1 MDNPVSHVRSRRLNR
16 AAFSLLEM
24 MLVVVIIGLLAGVV
38 VFQFAGQGE
47 KARISTTKTKMHS
60 VRQAIDTYLLENG
73 NVPTD
78 LSVLTSGTTPLL
90 PALPKD
96 AWRNLLVY
104 YPQSD
109 VIGKQYTLLSV
120 GKDGQEG
127 TEDDIDLWVVEQE
140 EG

>member
-1 MDNPVSHVRSRRLNR
+1 MNSESCIRLSRHRRS
-16 AAFSLLEM
+16 AFSLLEM

-38 VFQFAGQGE
+38 VFQFAGQGD
-47 KARISTTKTKMHS
+47 KARQSTTKTKMRS
-60 VRQAIDTYLLENG
+60 VQQAIETYLLENG
-73 NVPTD
+73 NVPMD
-78 LSVLTSGTTPLL
+78 LSVLTSGSTPLL
-90 PALPKD
+90 PTLPKD
-96 AWRNLLVY
+96 AWRNDLVY

-127 TEDDIDLWVVEQE
+127 TEDDIDLWITEQE

>member
-1 MDNPVSHVRSRRLNR
+1 
-16 AAFSLLEM
+16 
-24 MLVVVIIGLLAGVV
+24 
-38 VFQFAGQGE
+38 
-47 KARISTTKTKMHS
+47 MHS

-109 VIGKQYTLLSV
+109 LIGKQYTLLSV

>member
-1 MDNPVSHVRSRRLNR
+1 MDSSISPLRSRRLHR

-109 VIGKQYTLLSV
+109 LIGKQYTLLSV